1 MAMKKN
7 LFKILIV
14 DDEAEHRDILEMI
27 LSSNG
32 FPIETA
38 KSGLEALKKLEKENY
53 HLVLSDL
60 KMPEMSG
67 LELLDKIKEEHAE
80 QDVIIVTGY
89 GTVKNAVDAMKRGAF
104 SYFIK
109 GHDPD
114 ELLLDIDKLMRIV
127 DLKFKS
133 EALKDSIST
142 EFVMGSKNEKLKDA
156 IRIIE
161 SAADSNANILL
172 LGESGVGKEVFANYI
187 HKLSERSDNPF
198 IAVNCHAFS
207 ESLLESE
214 LFGHEKGAFTGATDR
229 RIGRFEAAH
238 EGTLFLDEIGD
249 TSLST
254 QAKLL
259 RSLES
264 KRIERIGSNV
274 SIDVDFRLVSATNR
288 DLRSMVSDQ
297 SFREDL
303 FYRLSTITVEIP
315 PLRERKEDIPDLV
328 KFFLNKAQLD
338 MKKDIHTIEDP
349 VWRFLEKYDYPGNIR
364 ELKNIIERFVVLARS
379 GTISTKDIPAG
390 YENETATD
398 LAESVDS
405 PGQYTSQVV
414 PLREFRKDAET
425 SYIQRILEQN
435 NYNMTQTS
443 KVLGISRR
451 QLFNKIT
458 EYGIKK
464 EDI

>member
-1 MAMKKN
+1 MTMKKSS
-7 LFKILIV
+7 FRILIV
-14 DDEAEHRDILEMI
+14 DDEEEHRNILEMI

-32 FPIETA
+32 FQTDTA
-38 KSGLEALKKLEKENY
+38 ISGFEAIQKISKEKY

-67 LELLDKIKEEHAE
+67 LELLDRIKEIQPE

-89 GTVKNAVDAMKRGAF
+89 GTVKNAVNAMKRGAF

-114 ELLLDIDKLMRIV
+114 ELLMDIEKIMRLSS
-127 DLKFKS
+127 LKMKTD
-133 EALKDSIST
+133 ALQDSASSD
-142 EFVMGSKNEKLKDA
+142 FMMDSKNPKFQEA

-172 LGESGVGKEVFANYI
+172 LGESGVGKEVFASYI
-187 HKLSERSDNPF
+187 HKLSTRHDNPF

-214 LFGHEKGAFTGATDR
+214 LFGHEKGAFTGATDK

-264 KRIERIGSNV
+264 RRIERIGSNV
-274 SIDVDFRLVSATNR
+274 SIDVDFRLISATNR
-288 DLRSMVSDQ
+288 DLKTMVAEHG
-297 SFREDL
+297 FREDL
-303 FYRLSTITVEIP
+303 FYRISTITVELP
-315 PLRERKEDIPDLV
+315 SLRERREDIPELAN
-328 KFFLNKAQLD
+328 FFLRKAQID
-338 MKKDIHTIEDP
+338 MKKEVRGVDDA
-349 VWRFLEKYDYPGNIR
+349 VWTFLNNYDYPGNIR
-364 ELKNIIERFVVLARS
+364 ELKNIIERLVVLARD
-379 GTISTKDIPAG
+379 GWISARDIPSDQK
-390 YENETATD
+390 EPVMHQSTSN
-398 LAESVDS
+398 
-405 PGQYTSQVV
+405 GQIFSQTV
-414 PLREFRKDAET
+414 PLREFRKDAE
-425 SYIQRILEQN
+425 SQYIQRVLEQN

-458 EYGIKK
+458 EYGLKK
-464 EDI
+464 EE

>member
-14 DDEAEHRDILEMI
+14 DDETEHRDIVEMI
-27 LSSNG
+27 LMSNG
-32 FPIETA
+32 FQTTTA
-38 KSGLEALKKLEKENY
+38 KSGKEALEKLENSNY
-53 HLVLSDL
+53 HLILSDL

-67 LELLDKIKEEHAE
+67 LELLDHIKETNPE

-114 ELLLDIDKLMRIV
+114 ELLLEIDKIMKIA
-127 DLKFKS
+127 DLKYKS
-133 EALKDSIST
+133 DALRESAST
-142 EFVMGSKNEKLKDA
+142 DFMLESKSPAFQEA
-156 IRIIE
+156 IRIVE
-161 SAADSNANILL
+161 SAANSNANILL

-187 HKLSERSDNPF
+187 HKISERDENPF
-198 IAVNCHAFS
+198 VAVNCHAFS

-264 KRIERIGSNV
+264 KEIERIGSNI
-274 SIDVDFRLVSATNR
+274 SIEVDFRLVSATNR
-288 DLRSMVSDQ
+288 DLRTMVADQ
-297 SFREDL
+297 TFREDL
-303 FYRLSTITVEIP
+303 FYRISTITIEIP
-315 PLRERKEDIPDLV
+315 ALRDRKEDLPVLV
-328 KFFLNKAQLD
+328 DFFLKKAQND
-338 MKKDIHTIEDP
+338 MKKDIHTIDDD
-349 VWRFLEKYDYPGNIR
+349 VWFYLKNYDYPGNIR
-364 ELKNIIERFVVLARS
+364 ELKNIIERFVVLS
-379 GTISTKDIPAG
+379 KNGIISVKDIPQG
-390 YENETATD
+390 YTSSSSSD
-398 LAESVDS
+398 SKFES
-405 PGQYTSQVV
+405 GQEISQVV
-414 PLREFRKDAET
+414 PLREFRKDVET

-464 EDI
+464 DEL

>member
-27 LSSNG
+27 LKSNNYKT
-32 FPIETA
+32 ETA
-38 KSGLEALKKLEKENY
+38 VSGQEALDKLSKENY
-53 HLVLSDL
+53 HLILSDL
-60 KMPEMSG
+60 RMPEMSG
-67 LELLDKIKEEHAE
+67 LELLDKIKADSPE

-114 ELLLDIDKLMRIV
+114 ELLLDIEKIIRLS

-133 EALKDSIST
+133 DALTDSLST
-142 EFVMGSKNEKLKDA
+142 EFIMESKNPKFQEA

-187 HKLSERSDNPF
+187 HTLSERNDNPF
-198 IAVNCHAFS
+198 VAVNCHAFS

-214 LFGHEKGAFTGATDR
+214 LFGHEKGAFTGATDK

-259 RSLES
+259 RSLDS
-264 KRIERIGSNV
+264 RKIERIGSNV
-274 SIDVDFRLVSATNR
+274 SVDVDFRLVSATNR
-288 DLRSMVSDQ
+288 DLRSMVAEQ
-297 SFREDL
+297 TFREDL
-303 FYRLSTITVEIP
+303 FYRLSTITVELP
-315 PLRERKEDIPDLV
+315 SLRERKEDIPTLV
-328 KFFLNKAQLD
+328 DFFLKKAQID
-338 MKKDIHTIEDP
+338 MKKEILSIDSE
-349 VWRFLEKYDYPGNIR
+349 VWTFLTNYDYPGNLR
-364 ELKNIIERFVVLARS
+364 ELKNIIERFVVLARD
-379 GTISTKDIPAG
+379 GVISHRDIPSG
-390 YENETATD
+390 YVNQP
-398 LAESVDS
+398 VDVPS
-405 PGQYTSQVV
+405 QIGQDISHTV
-414 PLREFRKDAET
+414 PLREFRKDAES
-425 SYIQRILEQN
+425 SYIQRVLEQN

-464 EDI
+464 DD

>member
-1 MAMKKN
+1 MKKH

-14 DDEAEHRDILEMI
+14 DDEAEYRDIMEMI
-27 LSSNG
+27 LKSND
-32 FPIETA
+32 FQTDTA
-38 KSGLEALKKLEKENY
+38 NSGQEALKKLNKENY

-67 LELLDKIKEEHAE
+67 LELLDKIKEDHPE
-80 QDVIIVTGY
+80 QDVIICTGY

-114 ELLLDIDKLMRIV
+114 ELLLDIEKIMRLA
-127 DLKFKS
+127 DLKFKNEAMNDS
-133 EALKDSIST
+133 HASDFMMESKNPKFQEAL
-142 EFVMGSKNEKLKDA
+142 
-156 IRIIE
+156 RIIR

-172 LGESGVGKEVFANYI
+172 LGESGVGKEVIANYI
-187 HKLSERSDNPF
+187 HKLSERKENPF
-198 IAVNCHAFS
+198 VAVNCHAFS

-238 EGTLFLDEIGD
+238 EGSLFLDEIGD

-259 RSLES
+259 RSLEAR
-264 KRIERIGSNV
+264 KIERIGSNV
-274 SIDVDFRLVSATNR
+274 SINVDFRLVSATNR
-288 DLRSMVSDQ
+288 DLRTMVAEH

-303 FYRLSTITVEIP
+303 FYRISTITVELP

-328 KFFLNKAQLD
+328 NFFLRKSQID
-338 MKKDIHTIEDP
+338 MKKEIHQVDDA
-349 VWRFLEKYDYPGNIR
+349 VWDYLKSYDYPGNIR
-364 ELKNIIERFVVLARS
+364 ELKNIIERFVVLAS
-379 GTISTKDIPAG
+379 DGVISHRDIPG
-390 YENETATD
+390 NYVP
-398 LAESVDS
+398 SVDGE
-405 PGQYTSQVV
+405 PIEHGQEISHTI
-414 PLREFRKDAET
+414 PLKEFRKDAES
-425 SYIQRILEQN
+425 SYIQRVLEQN

-464 EDI
+464 DDK

>member
-1 MAMKKN
+1 MVIKKN

-14 DDEAEHRDILEMI
+14 DDEAEHRNILEMI
-27 LSSNG
+27 LTSNNYKTD
-32 FPIETA
+32 TA
-38 KSGLEALKKLEKENY
+38 NSAKEALKKLSKENY
-53 HLVLSDL
+53 HLILSDL
-60 KMPEMSG
+60 RMPEMDG
-67 LELLDKIKEEHAE
+67 LELLDKIKEDYPD

-89 GTVKNAVDAMKRGAF
+89 GTVKNAVEAMKRGAF

-114 ELLLDIDKLMRIV
+114 ELLLDIEKIIRLS

-133 EALKDSIST
+133 DALNDSVST
-142 EFVMGSKNEKLKDA
+142 DFLMDSKNPKLQDA

-161 SAADSNANILL
+161 SAANSNANILL

-187 HKLSERSDNPF
+187 HKLSERKENPF
-198 IAVNCHAFS
+198 VAVNCHAFS

-229 RIGRFEAAH
+229 RIGRFESAH

-264 KRIERIGSNV
+264 RKVERIGSNV

-288 DLRSMVSDQ
+288 DLRAMVAEHT
-297 SFREDL
+297 FREDL
-303 FYRLSTITVEIP
+303 FYRLSTITVELP
-315 PLRERKEDIPDLV
+315 PLRERKEDIPALV
-328 KFFLNKAQLD
+328 DFFLRKAQVD
-338 MKKDIHTIEDP
+338 MKKSIQSIDDA
-349 VWRFLEKYDYPGNIR
+349 VWSFLKAYDYPGNIR
-364 ELKNIIERFVVLARS
+364 ELKNIIERFVVLARD
-379 GTISTKDIPAG
+379 GRISQQDIPSG
-390 YENETATD
+390 YVKEAQ
-398 LAESVDS
+398 ARHESYEKFFS
-405 PGQYTSQVV
+405 HTV
-414 PLREFRKDAET
+414 PLREFRKDAE
-425 SYIQRILEQN
+425 SAYIQRVLEEN

-443 KVLGISRR
+443 KALGISRR

-458 EYGIKK
+458 EYGLKK
-464 EDI
+464 DDA

>member
-1 MAMKKN
+1 MVMKKN

-27 LSSNG
+27 LTSNNY
-32 FPIETA
+32 ITDTA
-38 KSGLEALKKLEKENY
+38 TSAKEALAILSKENY
-53 HLVLSDL
+53 HLILSDL
-60 KMPEMSG
+60 RMPEMDG
-67 LELLDKIKEEHAE
+67 LQLLDKIKEDYPD

-89 GTVKNAVDAMKRGAF
+89 GTVKNAVEAMKRGAF

-114 ELLLDIDKLMRIV
+114 ELLLDIEKIIRLS

-133 EALKDSIST
+133 DALNDSLST
-142 EFVMGSKNEKLKDA
+142 DFLMDSKNPKLQDA

-161 SAADSNANILL
+161 SAANSNANILL

-187 HKLSERSDNPF
+187 HKLSERSENPF
-198 IAVNCHAFS
+198 VAVNCHAFS

-229 RIGRFEAAH
+229 RIGRFESAH

-264 KRIERIGSNV
+264 RKVERIGSNV

-288 DLRSMVSDQ
+288 DLRAMVAEHT
-297 SFREDL
+297 FREDL
-303 FYRLSTITVEIP
+303 FYRLSTITVELP
-315 PLRERKEDIPDLV
+315 PLRDRKEDIPALV
-328 KFFLNKAQLD
+328 DFFLKKAQID
-338 MKKDIHTIEDP
+338 MKKNIHSIDDA
-349 VWRFLEKYDYPGNIR
+349 VWSFLKAYDYPGNIR
-364 ELKNIIERFVVLARS
+364 ELKNIIERFVVLARD
-379 GTISTKDIPAG
+379 GLISERDIPSG
-390 YENETATD
+390 YAK
-398 LAESVDS
+398 ESQNKNDGYGKNFS
-405 PGQYTSQVV
+405 HTV
-414 PLREFRKDAET
+414 PLREFRKDAEST
-425 SYIQRILEQN
+425 YIQRVLEEN

-443 KVLGISRR
+443 KALGISRR

-458 EYGIKK
+458 EYGLKK
-464 EDI
+464 DEG

>member
-27 LSSNG
+27 LQSNG
-32 FPIETA
+32 FHTETA
-38 KSGLEALKKLEKENY
+38 KSGHEALSKLNHENY
-53 HLVLSDL
+53 HLILSDL

-67 LELLDKIKEEHAE
+67 LELLDNIKEKYPE

-114 ELLLDIDKLMRIV
+114 ELLLDIGKIMRIV
-127 DLKFKS
+127 DLKYKS
-133 EALKDSIST
+133 EALDHSGAN
-142 EFVMGSKNEKLKDA
+142 EFMMESKNAKLQEA

-187 HKLSERSDNPF
+187 HKLSERNDNPF
-198 IAVNCHAFS
+198 VAVNCHAFS

-259 RSLES
+259 RSLEA

-288 DLRSMVSDQ
+288 DLNTMVADQ

-303 FYRLSTITVEIP
+303 FYRLSTITVTLP
-315 PLRERKEDIPDLV
+315 PLRERREDIPDLAA
-328 KFFLNKAQLD
+328 FFLKKAQLD
-338 MKKDIHTIEDP
+338 MKKDILEVEDQ
-349 VWRFLEKYDYPGNIR
+349 VWNFLENYDYPGNIR
-364 ELKNIIERFVVLARS
+364 ELKNIIERFVVLARQ
-379 GTISTKDIPAG
+379 GIISAKDIPSG
-390 YENETATD
+390 YKDT
-398 LAESVDS
+398 SS
-405 PGQYTSQVV
+405 PKPEISGQNISHTI

-425 SYIQRILEQN
+425 TYIQRVLEQN

-458 EYGIKK
+458 EYDIKK
-464 EDI
+464 EDE